1 MKRNTIKWR
10 IFKYNIII
18 IIMLIT
24 LTTII
29 FNVAIR
35 LYLEK
40 DIVTQLN
47 KIASNAEDTALQ
59 HGPDFFKRMPPI
71 PPPDHDVEN
80 NDLPPI
86 DLQNTSDVFKY
97 YFMLERSLKE
107 PLTILNADF
116 ILLDQN

>member
-10 IFKYNIII
+10 IFKYNIIV

-40 DIVTQLN
+40 DIVAQLN

-59 HGPDFFKRMPPI
+59 HGPDFFPKKMPPMT
-71 PPPDHDVEN
+71 
-80 NDLPPI
+80 
-86 DLQNTSDVFKY
+86 TS
-97 YFMLERSLKE
+97 
-107 PLTILNADF
+107 
-116 ILLDQN
+116 

>member
-10 IFKYNIII
+10 IFKYNIIV

-29 FNVAIR
+29 FNVAVR

-40 DIVTQLN
+40 DIVAQLN

-59 HGPDFFKRMPPI
+59 HGPDFFPKPDKSPPNDQPI
-71 PPPDHDVEN
+71 LILMMQN
-80 NDLPPI
+80 NKLPPTDI
-86 DLQNTSDVFKY
+86 A
-97 YFMLERSLKE
+97 RR
-107 PLTILNADF
+107 
-116 ILLDQN
+116 